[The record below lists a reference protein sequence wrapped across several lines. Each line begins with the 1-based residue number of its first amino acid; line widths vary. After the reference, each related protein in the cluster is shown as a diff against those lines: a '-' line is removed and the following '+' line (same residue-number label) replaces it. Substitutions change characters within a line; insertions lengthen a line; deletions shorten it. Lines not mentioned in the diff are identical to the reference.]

1 MRMSYYFTDGE
12 INQLILEKKYYNGRI
27 NDFFDFKESDGH
39 KKASVEILRSDGS
52 MFIIKLR
59 QNINA
64 INDFSAIFAY
74 HAKGSNKDFK
84 LRRYNGKSHEHS
96 NNLEN
101 KRFYNFHIH
110 YATQRYQDAG
120 CKEEKYAEETDRYSD
135 CRGALK
141 CLLKDCNIGIRTDGQ
156 TSLFDI
162 N

>member
-1 MRMSYYFTDGE
+1 MSYYFMDDE
-12 INQLILEKKYYNGRI
+12 IGQLILEKKYYNGTMVDLL
-27 NDFFDFKESDGH
+27 NFKESDGH
-39 KKASVEILRSDGS
+39 KKASVEILQPDGN

-59 QNINA
+59 QNVNN

-74 HAKGSNKDFK
+74 QAKRSNKDFK
-84 LRRYNGKSHEHS
+84 LRRYNGKSHEHTNS
-96 NNLEN
+96 LEN

-141 CLLKDCNIGIRTDGQ
+141 CLLADCNIQIKTDNQ
-156 TSLFDI
+156 TSLFDV